1 MLTAGYQ
8 GLFQALIMNE
18 ILYRKQGRKYVPVYN
33 VVNSYDKDL
42 MKVGTWRMVY
52 AYNNGARRYE
62 YDVQPD
68 TASFRAACMLAE
80 QAMLKRIDEA
90 VACVPSGHQ
99 PKQYTKKQLDLLEKF
114 RQDMREAGGFV
125 PDWWQYCSASDLVK
139 AGIDAMLEHEALKV
153 NK

>member
-1 MLTAGYQ
+1 
-8 GLFQALIMNE
+8 MNE

>member
-1 MLTAGYQ
+1 MS
-8 GLFQALIMNE
+8 NE
-18 ILYRKQGRKYVPVYN
+18 VLYKKQGRKYVPVYD
-33 VVNSYDKDL
+33 VARDYDSDYMQVN
-42 MKVGTWRMVY
+42 TWRMVY
-52 AYNNGARRYE
+52 AYDNGARRYE

-68 TASFRAACMLAE
+68 TASFKAACMLAE
-80 QAMLKRIDEA
+80 QAMLKKIEEA

-114 RQDMREAGGFV
+114 RHDMRAAGGFV

>member
-1 MLTAGYQ
+1 MT
-8 GLFQALIMNE
+8 NE
-18 ILYRKQGRKYVPVYN
+18 VLYRKQGRKYVPVYD

-80 QAMLKRIDEA
+80 QAMLKKIEEA
-90 VACVPSGHQ
+90 VACVPSGHE

-125 PDWWQYCSASDLVK
+125 PDWWQYCSARDLVK
-139 AGIDAMLEHEALKV
+139 AGIDAMLEHEAMKA
-153 NK
+153 NQ